1 MSERTLTLAGTG
13 KQPMMS
19 SREIAEVVNKNH
31 ADVCRDIRAMLAK
44 LYGGDERDYIR
55 KADLLYLTNQC
66 VNCLQYNTDNPN
78 AWEYQLDYEHS
89 ECLVTGYDAVRRMA
103 MIKHW
108 QKLKKEVEHPQ
119 LAITHPAPVIQVDSR
134 VVQLARVIAEAT
146 ASATMKAMSEVIALP
161 TYQAESAAPANLSHV
176 KGEYVPVSKAA
187 WKTGLSDSTCRKL
200 IGFARIPVRSDTG
213 VRGLLVNLPA
223 IEQAAQKL
231 LNESTPPK
239 GNRKRWTHPQFGNFT
254 YYTDLI

>member
-1 MSERTLTLAGTG
+1 MNTLALTNDNT
-13 KQPMMS
+13 QPMMG
-19 SREIAEVVNKNH
+19 SRKIAEVVNKNH

-66 VNCLQYNTDNPN
+66 VNCVQYDTDNPN

-108 QKLKKEVEHPQ
+108 QKLKKEVEQPR
-119 LAITHPAPVIQVDSR
+119 LVMTHPAPVIQVDSSI
-134 VVQLARVIAEAT
+134 VQLARVISEAT
-146 ASATMKAMSEVIALP
+146 ASATMKAMTEVITLP
-161 TYQAESAAPANLSHV
+161 AYQAEPATPTYLPHAE
-176 KGEYVPVSKAA
+176 GEYVPVSKAA
-187 WKTGLSDSTCRKL
+187 WKTGLSDSICRKM
-200 IGFARIPVRSDTG
+200 IGFFNIPVRSTG
-213 VRGLLVNLPA
+213 GARGLLVNLPA
-223 IEQAAQKL
+223 MEKAAQRL

-254 YYTDLI
+254 YYADLI